1 MKRSCVSLSDY
12 LMLVQ
17 KKIGLFIIQHFVCF
31 FFVLFFLN
39 IQTILMSSVYAL
51 HCLLFL
57 FIFCFFLRVHL
68 LFCCFFLTTRWNQ
81 GSRLSF
87 YTAIILSP
95 GRDIS
100 HRRNAF
106 LMACQSCQPPPTG
119 KKLSQPKVVYSIDL
133 RRTSKLDA
141 RQIIRKIKLFIYKVI
156 SSVTL
161 SLNFLNRNQ
170 HTHTKWSHFWLN
182 DFLKFLKIR
191 ANTLLFFDVMN
202 HQLFVCV
209 LFFHFPL
216 PYFILFVCTYRMLTC
231 LSMAFESS
239 YCYTARLNDE
249 DKWPAKHKRTPV
261 KVHRG
266 EETFNTVLTLGKL

>member
-1 MKRSCVSLSDY
+1 MADNQVFFHIVFPIYETFLCLSLRLPDVSAKEDCSFY
-12 LMLVQ
+12 NSTFRV
-17 KKIGLFIIQHFVCF
+17 F
-31 FFVLFFLN
+31 FFVFFVKYPDYFDVVCLCAS
-39 IQTILMSSVYAL
+39 LSVVFI
-51 HCLLFL
+51 HLLF
-57 FIFCFFLRVHL
+57 FFLRVHL

-161 SLNFLNRNQ
+161 SLNFFNRNQ
-170 HTHTKWSHFWLN
+170 HT
-182 DFLKFLKIR
+182 
-191 ANTLLFFDVMN
+191 
-202 HQLFVCV
+202 
-209 LFFHFPL
+209 
-216 PYFILFVCTYRMLTC
+216 
-231 LSMAFESS
+231 
-239 YCYTARLNDE
+239 
-249 DKWPAKHKRTPV
+249 
-261 KVHRG
+261 
-266 EETFNTVLTLGKL
+266 